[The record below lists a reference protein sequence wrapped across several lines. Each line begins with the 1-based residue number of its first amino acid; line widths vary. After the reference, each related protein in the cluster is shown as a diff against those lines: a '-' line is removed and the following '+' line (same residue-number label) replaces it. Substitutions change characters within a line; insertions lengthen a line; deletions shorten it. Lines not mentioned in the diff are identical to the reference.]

1 MYLVQC
7 SWLHGSTDECYYL
20 GLPVRKF
27 ALGFAFPLY
36 TGPESAPGR
45 GYRWVSLLSSAHIN
59 SIESWLS
66 TAAVAFLSILDSI
79 YFGKPTF
86 TPFNFLRTNLSSV
99 SLFYG
104 VSSWHYYITQG
115 IPILCTTCLPFV
127 LHAIGKTVM
136 HTSARDSPLRTALA
150 TVLWSTT
157 VYSLGR
163 HKEWRFLHPIL
174 PLFHLFAAKSLV
186 DLCSH
191 PSRDKRKRCG
201 AHASKRQ
208 IFLARI
214 GLPDISLKY
223 IVFICLTVPASLY
236 VILFYCDA
244 PVSVLSYFRALPPH
258 ELGNSTVG
266 FLMPCHSTPGFAYL
280 HRKGLAH
287 GGMWALGCEPPLQ

>member
-7 SWLHGSTDECYYL
+7 SWLHGSTYECYYL
-20 GLPVRKF
+20 GLPVRKLT
-27 ALGFAFPLY
+27 LGFAFPLY
-36 TGPESAPGR
+36 AVPESASGR
-45 GYRWVSLLSSAHIN
+45 RYHWVSLLPLTYIN

-66 TAAVAFLSILDSI
+66 TTAVAFLTILDSI

-104 VSSWHYYITQG
+104 ANSWHYYITQG
-115 IPILCTTCLPFV
+115 IPILCTTSLPFV
-127 LHAIGKTVM
+127 LHAAGKTVM
-136 HTSARDSPLRTALA
+136 HASGDSPLRMALA

-157 VYSLGR
+157 VYSFGG

-174 PLFHLFAAKSLV
+174 PLFHLLAAKSLV
-186 DLCSH
+186 DLCPH
-191 PSRDKRKRCG
+191 PSRDKKQRRV
-201 AHASKRQ
+201 AYTSKRQ
-208 IFLARI
+208 VFLARI
-214 GLPDISLKY
+214 GLPNIPLAYIS
-223 IVFICLTVPASLY
+223 FICLTVPASLY
-236 VILFYCDA
+236 VVLFYCDA
-244 PVSVLSYFRALPPH
+244 PVGVLSYFRALPSN

-280 HRKGLAH
+280 HRKELAH